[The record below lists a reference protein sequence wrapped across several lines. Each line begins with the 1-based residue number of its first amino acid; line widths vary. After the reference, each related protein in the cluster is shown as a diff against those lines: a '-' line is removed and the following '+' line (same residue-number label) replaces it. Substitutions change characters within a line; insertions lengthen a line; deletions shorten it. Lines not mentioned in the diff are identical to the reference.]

1 MGEYAPNSVSG
12 GSASYMG
19 DDDSGRLSKQMC
31 PNTRANGYITNQF
44 AGGGV
49 HKTRA
54 KVKGK
59 SEHIEAEG
67 EFGNDYGV

>member
-1 MGEYAPNSVSG
+1 MGEYAPNSVDG
-12 GSASYMG
+12 GMG
-19 DDDSGRLSKQMC
+19 YLADDDNGRLSKQMC

-49 HKTRA
+49 HKTKA
-54 KVKGK
+54 KIKGK

>member
-1 MGEYAPNSVSG
+1 MGEYAPNSVNG
-12 GSASYMG
+12 GSGKYMG
-19 DDDSGRLSKQMC
+19 DEDGGKISRQMA

-54 KVKGK
+54 KMKGK

-67 EFGNDYGV
+67 AFGNDYGV